1 MHKLNK
7 ENVLSQ
13 HQQQKLFTAD
23 CFHAKTDYN
32 LSVKRGKFVFWLINN
47 R

>member
-32 LSVKRGKFVFWLINN
+32 LRVLKKENLYFG
-47 R
+47 